1 MYGLAI
7 LFHSV
12 GKRCTGHGYPMADEN
27 LSFLPY
33 IGLHVGSTYKQDKAA
48 FSTIIALTN
57 PDRTP
62 NHVVHLSIPEQHG
75 MLAQQIL

>member
-7 LFHSV
+7 LFHRI
-12 GKRCTGHGYPMADEN
+12 GKRCTEHGCPMADEN
-27 LSFLPY
+27 LSFLPH
-33 IGLHVGSTYKQDKAA
+33 IGLHVGSTSKQDKAA
-48 FSTIIALTN
+48 SSTVID

-62 NHVVHLSIPEQHG
+62 SHVVRLSIPEQHG